1 MIREPPRTTRTDA
14 PFPYTPLFRADQR
27 RAVPDAWRRSRLVE
41 VAVAAGG
48 ALDRS
53 DRRRFR
59 RRPGNAGR
67 LRRLGEADRAVA
79 GQHRSFGGGAESGR
93 DHSEE
98 ERSEE
103 RRVGSECVSKCR
115 YRWSPYHYNKQSKW
129 TTHTD

>member
-27 RAVPDAWRRSRLVE
+27 RAVPDAWPRSRPVE
-41 VAVAAGG
+41 VAVDAGG

-67 LRRLGEADRAVA
+67 LRRLGEDDRAVA
-79 GQHRSFGGGAESGR
+79 RQHR
-93 DHSEE
+93 
-98 ERSEE
+98 RSEE
-103 RRVGSECVSKCR
+103 HTSELQSLMSNSYAVFCLNKKRKSDTKCA
-115 YRWSPYHYNKQSKW
+115 
-129 TTHTD
+129 TTQEIKDT